1 LRPFIAWAI
10 PPPPL
15 TTARPLPP
23 LPAPLQYTLGNRAK
37 NVTGGGQDD
46 VKTRMVMYKFHEDQT
61 RQWLTGTLLP
71 RLGTTGEALLGAF
84 AECWRAHRL
93 FVEWTRKMF
102 VYLDSDAKREGSL
115 LRHDSLTSV
124 GLRLFK
130 VACGVVTGLCM
141 VSQLV
146 AAVGAVMCAAP
157 APLMPTPCVACRAPF
172 FRRSCL
178 TRRRAP

>member
-1 LRPFIAWAI
+1 
-10 PPPPL
+10 
-15 TTARPLPP
+15 
-23 LPAPLQYTLGNRAK
+23 
-37 NVTGGGQDD
+37 
-46 VKTRMVMYKFHEDQT
+46 MYKFHEDQT

-141 VSQLV
+141 VSQVV

-157 APLMPTPCVACRAPF
+157 PPHAHTLRCVPCTF
-172 FRRSCL
+172 FSDGRV
-178 TRRRAP
+178 